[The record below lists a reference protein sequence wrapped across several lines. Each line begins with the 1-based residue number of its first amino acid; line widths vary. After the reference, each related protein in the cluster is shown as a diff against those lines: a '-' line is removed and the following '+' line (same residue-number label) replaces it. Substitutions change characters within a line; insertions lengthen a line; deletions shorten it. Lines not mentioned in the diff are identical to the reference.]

1 MPDINESSENKHRK
15 NLKSLDSRLSRLYT
29 DAIERISKIASGVQM
44 LPGSFSLKRYPYL
57 NSKVNDVITEL
68 RDNIEVTIINGVKG
82 AWELSNDKNNHI
94 LDKRISDRIKDMPA
108 VARFY
113 NPNEEALNAFITRKQ
128 KGLNLSDRVWNS
140 VKGYRGELEAG
151 LALGISSGKSAADM
165 SRELKTYLKDPDKLF
180 RRVRDKN
187 DVLQLSNAA
196 LNYSPGQGVYR
207 SSYKN
212 ALRLARTE
220 NNMAYRNSDQL
231 RWNKMPFIV
240 GQEIKLSNRHPQ
252 YDICDMCAGKYP
264 KDFVWNGWHPQ
275 CLCFKVPIMT
285 SDQEYEKYENALLEG
300 KTPRITSVNK
310 VTDVPIGFKNFIEQN
325 SGRISGWKNTPY
337 WVRDNFKNG
346 NVTKGL
352 GIKTKPEKLPVIGN
366 YTLTPDRLNQLK
378 QSGVV
383 IENEER
389 TINFFNASFQG
400 FDLQQVFDDFEQ
412 LGKDFNINWQVKKI
426 LSTGNSNQPTVIAR
440 HIGIHNGKEIYIER
454 NLRSVDGKR
463 EVYHAFFKA
472 PKELQG
478 NGLSKRVINIYYEQ
492 YKKAGIDKIKV
503 TANIDVGGYA
513 WAKYGFSA
521 PEQYQILNALIYNKT
536 ASKITNQQYFRI
548 VNKIKDHFN
557 ANPGKPFPMRKI
569 ANLGRTTDQYG
580 KRVLLGTNW
589 SGELDLSNRRE
600 KKIFEDYL
608 YGKKRKK

>member
-1 MPDINESSENKHRK
+1 M
-15 NLKSLDSRLSRLYT
+15 
-29 DAIERISKIASGVQM
+29 
-44 LPGSFSLKRYPYL
+44 
-57 NSKVNDVITEL
+57 
-68 RDNIEVTIINGVKG
+68 
-82 AWELSNDKNNHI
+82 
-94 LDKRISDRIKDMPA
+94 
-108 VARFY
+108 
-113 NPNEEALNAFITRKQ
+113 
-128 KGLNLSDRVWNS
+128 
-140 VKGYRGELEAG
+140 
-151 LALGISSGKSAADM
+151 
-165 SRELKTYLKDPDKLF
+165 
-180 RRVRDKN
+180 
-187 DVLQLSNAA
+187 
-196 LNYSPGQGVYR
+196 
-207 SSYKN
+207 
-212 ALRLARTE
+212 
-220 NNMAYRNSDQL
+220 
-231 RWNKMPFIV
+231 
-240 GQEIKLSNRHPQ
+240 
-252 YDICDMCAGKYP
+252 
-264 KDFVWNGWHPQ
+264 
-275 CLCFKVPIMT
+275 
-285 SDQEYEKYENALLEG
+285 
-300 KTPRITSVNK
+300 
-310 VTDVPIGFKNFIEQN
+310 
-325 SGRISGWKNTPY
+325 
-337 WVRDNFKNG
+337 
-346 NVTKGL
+346 
-352 GIKTKPEKLPVIGN
+352 
-366 YTLTPDRLNQLK
+366 
-378 QSGVV
+378 
-383 IENEER
+383 
-389 TINFFNASFQG
+389 
-400 FDLQQVFDDFEQ
+400 FDDFEQ

-521 PEQYQILNALIYNKT
+521 PEQYEVLNALIYNKT

-548 VNKIKDHFN
+548 VKKIKDHFN